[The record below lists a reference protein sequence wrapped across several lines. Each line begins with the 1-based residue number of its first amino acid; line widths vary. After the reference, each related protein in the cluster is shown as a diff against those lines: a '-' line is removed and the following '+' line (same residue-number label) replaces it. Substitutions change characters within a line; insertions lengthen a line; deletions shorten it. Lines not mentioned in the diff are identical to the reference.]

1 MEYALVR
8 AICSY
13 TGSDQGGGKN
23 PQETTFINFI
33 LEFYMKKIVAMLV
46 AGLFSAGVFAQ
57 AAPAKKAEEPKKPA
71 AAAPAEKA
79 PAKK

>member
-1 MEYALVR
+1 MK
-8 AICSY
+8 AIRSY
-13 TGSDQGGGKN
+13 IGFLGLLYFRRRLRLLIFT
-23 PQETTFINFI
+23 

-57 AAPAKKAEEPKKPA
+57 AAPAKKDDKKAAAKPA
-71 AAAPAEKA
+71 AAAPAPAPAPA

>member
-1 MEYALVR
+1 MK

-13 TGSDQGGGKN
+13 IGFFGLLYFRRRLRLLIFT
-23 PQETTFINFI
+23 

-57 AAPAKKAEEPKKPA
+57 AAPAKKDDKKDAKPA
-71 AAAPAEKA
+71 AAAPAAK
-79 PAKK
+79 PADKK

>member
-1 MEYALVR
+1 MKVIR
-8 AICSY
+8 SY
-13 TGSDQGGGKN
+13 IGFLRLLYFRRRLRLLIFT
-23 PQETTFINFI
+23 

-57 AAPAKKAEEPKKPA
+57 AAPAAKKDDKKAAAKPA
-71 AAAPAEKA
+71 AAAPAA